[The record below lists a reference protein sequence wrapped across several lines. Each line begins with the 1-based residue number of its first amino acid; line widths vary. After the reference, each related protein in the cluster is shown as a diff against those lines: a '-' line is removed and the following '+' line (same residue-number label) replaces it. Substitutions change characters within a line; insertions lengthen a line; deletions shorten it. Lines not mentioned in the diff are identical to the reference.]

1 MFYCCCSVD
10 AAGKNE
16 GLTIL
21 LNSPLPQFFQGLT
34 AAREEREKIQL
45 KLARY
50 ERLNQKQMMEQD
62 VAASALEEENK
73 RRKRILE
80 EREVEK
86 KRQSEAATTLQAVR
100 RGAKARK
107 RAKKKQQKRA
117 SSVLRIQTRWRMF
130 SAGTKVGSMRAGEFI
145 ALRLQSVVRGQAA
158 RKEIEEQKAATVKIQ
173 AIAKGR
179 MERKRV
185 RKEKEDKTSAVVKLQ
200 AAQRGRKQKKKFRE
214 EKQKVGWC
222 IFGGRSFSF
231 ILLLL
236 LLLYY

>member
-21 LNSPLPQFFQGLT
+21 LNSPLPHFFQGLT

-130 SAGTKVGSMRAGEFI
+130 SAGT
-145 ALRLQSVVRGQAA
+145 
-158 RKEIEEQKAATVKIQ
+158 
-173 AIAKGR
+173 
-179 MERKRV
+179 
-185 RKEKEDKTSAVVKLQ
+185 
-200 AAQRGRKQKKKFRE
+200 
-214 EKQKVGWC
+214 
-222 IFGGRSFSF
+222 
-231 ILLLL
+231 
-236 LLLYY
+236 